1 MSSGCCGIFS
11 KKLKIMLESNIGNRD
26 LDDIKLF
33 SYKTLLPN
41 KNI

>member
-1 MSSGCCGIFS
+1 MSSGCCGIFF

-26 LDDIKLF
+26 LDDIKFFFYKILF
-33 SYKTLLPN
+33 FN